1 MNVSDIRIQTYFL
14 LGKWIWIGGIYLEH
28 FKHNESECW
37 GGESLILRCFGRGGG
52 GVPLV
57 YDITKEKINCNGK
70 QAKKMKR
77 KKEKYKN
84 DTNR

>member
-1 MNVSDIRIQTYFL
+1 MKVFEPVRGHTTKTSL
-14 LGKWIWIGGIYLEH
+14 
-28 FKHNESECW
+28 SW
-37 GGESLILRCFGRGGG
+37 GGGSWILRCFGMGGG

>member
-1 MNVSDIRIQTYFL
+1 MKVFEPVRGHTTKMSL
-14 LGKWIWIGGIYLEH
+14 
-28 FKHNESECW
+28 SW
-37 GGESLILRCFGRGGG
+37 GGGSLIWRCFGRGGG

>member
-1 MNVSDIRIQTYFL
+1 MGWGVID
-14 LGKWIWIGGIYLEH
+14 
-28 FKHNESECW
+28 FKMFW
-37 GGESLILRCFGRGGG
+37 DGGG